1 MDIARDI
8 LSYFPKERQLK
19 ENKGEDLSEEAFGS
33 LQQKWPITTLKM
45 QHSLIKCSQ
54 RGLFQHSNK

>member
-33 LQQKWPITTLKM
+33 LQQKWPITALKM

-54 RGLFQHSNK
+54 RGLSQHSNK